1 MCEMAEHTEKK
12 AEQLVI
18 KNSKIRILKVHNG
31 KMQLALLDTVVE
43 TCDEPIYTLF

>member
-18 KNSKIRILKVHNG
+18 KNSKIRIFKIHNG
-31 KMQLALLDTVVE
+31 KMKLALLVTVVQ
-43 TCDEPIYTLF
+43 TCDVPIYTLC